1 MLRRRSLYCAR
12 RCTLIICFFLIFA
25 SVLPA
30 AGQMQRAMGDEQIV
44 KESQLVEVGE
54 HIEIYQHRMNVDP
67 AFLKITED
75 AYQQVEQ
82 SLGVKLDTAT
92 LGAKIRIYVSDIP
105 SVCHVWKSY
114 NHPKDPKGIIFLHRR
129 AYLGAMRGLDATYV
143 HEMVH
148 LFMWRYQSHTLR
160 EGFAEY
166 IALRILPTGVGASPV
181 SSNWSV
187 AIPTGVIEY
196 LGTTK
201 PPPHWITTDP
211 TKRRMYYLAS
221 YRFVKYLVET
231 KGLEIFM
238 KLYNSKRPDTE
249 IATLYDL
256 TLEQAI
262 RASGM

>member
-1 MLRRRSLYCAR
+1 MLRRRPLHR
-12 RCTLIICFFLIFA
+12 TRQCTLAICFFLILA
-25 SVLPA
+25 SVRPA
-30 AGQMQRAMGDEQIV
+30 TGQMQRAMGDEQIV

-82 SLGVKLDTAT
+82 LLGVKLDTAT
-92 LGAKIRIYVSDIP
+92 LGPKIRIYISDFS
-105 SVCHVWKSY
+105 SVCHVWKGP
-114 NHPKDPKGIIFLHRR
+114 NHPQDPKGIIFLHRR
-129 AYLGAMRGLDATYV
+129 AYLGAMRGLDANYI

-166 IALRILPTGVGASPV
+166 IALRVLPTGAGASPV
-181 SSNWSV
+181 SSGWSG
-187 AIPTGVIEY
+187 AIPSDVIEH

-201 PPPHWITTDP
+201 PPPHWIATDP
-211 TKRRMYYLAS
+211 ARRRMYYLAS

-231 KGLEIFM
+231 KDLEIFM
-238 KLYNSKRPDTE
+238 KLYNSKRPEAE
-249 IATLYDL
+249 IESLYDL
-256 TLEQAI
+256 TREQAI